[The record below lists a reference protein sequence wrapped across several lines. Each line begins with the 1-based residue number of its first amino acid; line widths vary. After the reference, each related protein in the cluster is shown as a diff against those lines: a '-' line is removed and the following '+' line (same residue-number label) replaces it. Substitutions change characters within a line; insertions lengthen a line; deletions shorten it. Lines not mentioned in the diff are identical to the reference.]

1 MLKQSKWI
9 QVEQSAIQNAL
20 RFHRRKESLIRSGK
34 GAAEGRIDPE
44 SLRIRHN
51 IYCAAYIVDACSPLL
66 GVGGVNARVNA
77 RYMYLQSGL
86 KKKYPSRRPS
96 WPLP

>member
-1 MLKQSKWI
+1 VQY
-9 QVEQSAIQNAL
+9 SAIQNAL
-20 RFHRRKESLIRSGK
+20 RFHKRKESLTEE
-34 GAAEGRIDPE
+34 AAEGRIDPE

-51 IYCAAYIVDACSPLL
+51 IYCAAYIVDACSLLL

-96 WPLP
+96 WATDL